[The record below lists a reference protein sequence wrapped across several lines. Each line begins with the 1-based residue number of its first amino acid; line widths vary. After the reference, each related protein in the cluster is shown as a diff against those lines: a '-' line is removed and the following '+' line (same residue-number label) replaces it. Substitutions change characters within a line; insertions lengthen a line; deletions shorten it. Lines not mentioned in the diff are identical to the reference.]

1 MMRAQRQLTIIALR
15 AKRMLVVQAWAPEA
29 QLLIESGDFASYLRA
44 SERMMRLT
52 SAIDHALVRLGAE
65 V

>member
-1 MMRAQRQLTIIALR
+1 MTPTEAIAALKDKRLMIVTRWRHLR
-15 AKRMLVVQAWAPEA
+15 PWVPGYWRET
-29 QLLIESGDFASYLRA
+29 D
-44 SERMMRLT
+44 RMMRLT